1 MKARGLCLTPRDGNG
16 VHQACGDLVESFF
29 GHNFLYLFSDK
40 RLERVAFLLLHFR
53 SRTPGPP
60 RPLSRA
66 VLTAISVRTRT
77 LGTPS
82 AFLNFSECLEYQRRI
97 FRRDPERTTANALA
111 RLVCITPNGLFFFTG
126 RLPLMLQHGA
136 RAVIN
141 SASILRA
148 SAKSFV
154 HKFYLYF
161 ILPDAA
167 HVLAP
172 L

>member
-1 MKARGLCLTPRDGNG
+1 MASIKPAAILSKAFLVITFSTFFRISGSKGSLFCCSFPQPHARTATAAFKSCFDRDKRA
-16 VHQACGDLVESFF
+16 HQDIGDAVSLPQFF
-29 GHNFLYLFSDK
+29 G
-40 RLERVAFLLLHFR
+40 V
-53 SRTPGPP
+53 SR
-60 RPLSRA
+60 
-66 VLTAISVRTRT
+66 
-77 LGTPS
+77 
-82 AFLNFSECLEYQRRI
+82 YQRRI

-111 RLVCITPNGLFFFTG
+111 RLVYITPNGLFFFTG